1 LETGD
6 RVVFSVGRL
15 VSGHTLKHLAA
26 AAAGYWI
33 LRMLRKRTPISLG
46 TSADPGSK
54 QSAM

>member
-1 LETGD
+1 
-6 RVVFSVGRL
+6 
-15 VSGHTLKHLAA
+15 LKHLAA